1 MQSKILA
8 QNKKSGM
15 TVARALVVC
24 APPLA
29 FVCLLPLLRLVVGAD
44 GTPYAGVDSDFVSL
58 SALVGRAP
66 AAGTFGLLVGALL
79 GTLGVR
85 DDLTRTW
92 AQRAALALTY
102 VTGLLFFST
111 PLQFSPAAHKAS
123 TAALMVALTAVLA
136 AQTHA
141 FPHRAWPAAACGT
154 AVLLGTLVL
163 RVSVEFADVGW
174 GYFAAEVLFFASV
187 LLSTILTARK

>member
-1 MQSKILA
+1 
-8 QNKKSGM
+8 M

-141 FPHRAWPAAACGT
+141 FPHPRLAGSSLRRSGRAPRHARAAGQRRVRRRRVGLLCGGG
-154 AVLLGTLVL
+154 AIL
-163 RVSVEFADVGW
+163 R
-174 GYFAAEVLFFASV
+174 
-187 LLSTILTARK
+187 